1 MDLLFNQIKSK
12 NINIQYIQYFF
23 MLFEVFII
31 YMYIFFFLNSIV
43 SEQLL
48 RDSNVKWFDIDILF
62 LILVCFFLLGS
73 IGKNIGDIEYEL
85 VVVFNISIYCFF

>member
-12 NINIQYIQYFF
+12 NINIQYIYYFF

-31 YMYIFFFLNSIV
+31 YIFFFLNNIV

-48 RDSNVKWFDIDILF
+48 RDSYVKWFDIDILF

>member
-12 NINIQYIQYFF
+12 NINIQYIYYFF

-31 YMYIFFFLNSIV
+31 YIFFFLNNIV

-48 RDSNVKWFDIDILF
+48 RDSNVKWFGIDILF

>member
-12 NINIQYIQYFF
+12 NINIQYIYYFF

-48 RDSNVKWFDIDILF
+48 RDSNVKWFGIDILF

-73 IGKNIGDIEYEL
+73 IGKNIGYIEYEL